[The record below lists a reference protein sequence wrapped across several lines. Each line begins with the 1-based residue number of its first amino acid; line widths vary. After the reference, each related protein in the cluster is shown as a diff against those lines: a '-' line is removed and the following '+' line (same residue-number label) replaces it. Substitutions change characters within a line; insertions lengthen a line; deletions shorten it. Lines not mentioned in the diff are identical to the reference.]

1 MKNSKKL
8 VTIVCTWSIIFLT
21 LITGCSLDSSVVKKN
36 VENVI
41 ISDITQSS
49 KVVSEDNEIFSE
61 ELGKIQVYFINVGQA
76 DSALIVTPNK
86 DAILI
91 DSGEKGDAD
100 TIISQIRATGVEDL
114 DLVIAT
120 HPHADHIGGM
130 QEVIETFEA
139 REIVMSS
146 HIATSKTFENLLDSI
161 DNQGKGITQAKVG
174 MSRNIDGVQVEVLA
188 VDTIAD
194 DSNNSSILLRV
205 EYGEVSLLFTGD
217 LEEQAEKIILRQ
229 VNHED
234 LNADILKV
242 GHHGSETSTSDE
254 FLEVINPKVAVISVG
269 KDNKY
274 NHPSLKVID
283 KLMKKGITFYRTDED
298 NTIELEI
305 DGVDIVTILA
315 GHVETITYKAFPINE
330 RSLLMRESIGSTP
343 VSRDVNIA
351 EVQLVEQVYITENSL
366 LYHKNGCWLL
376 NGSTKTIAVNEAD
389 EQGYSPCS
397 GCFN

>member
-1 MKNSKKL
+1 
-8 VTIVCTWSIIFLT
+8 
-21 LITGCSLDSSVVKKN
+21 
-36 VENVI
+36 
-41 ISDITQSS
+41 
-49 KVVSEDNEIFSE
+49 
-61 ELGKIQVYFINVGQA
+61 
-76 DSALIVTPNK
+76 
-86 DAILI
+86 
-91 DSGEKGDAD
+91 
-100 TIISQIRATGVEDL
+100 
-114 DLVIAT
+114 
-120 HPHADHIGGM
+120 
-130 QEVIETFEA
+130 
-139 REIVMSS
+139 
-146 HIATSKTFENLLDSI
+146 
-161 DNQGKGITQAKVG
+161 